1 MENERGMKKIIF
13 VYNADSGI
21 VSGIKDFFH
30 KIVKP
35 STYECRLCFV
45 SYDNFG
51 MRKPWKDY
59 IESLPFPTEFLHR
72 DEFASKYPGIQAVL
86 PAAFWESDGKISL
99 LIDANEMNAV
109 TNLRELIDL
118 TNSKIRLI

>member
-1 MENERGMKKIIF
+1 MEKESGIKKIIF

-21 VSGIKDFFH
+21 VSGLKDYFH
-30 KIVKP
+30 KILKP

-51 MRKPWKDY
+51 MKKPWKTY

-72 DEFASKYPGIQAVL
+72 DEFAANYPEIKTAF
-86 PAAFWESDGKISL
+86 PAAFWDHGGKLSL
-99 LIDANEMNAV
+99 LINADEMNAIN
-109 TNLRELIDL
+109 NLEELIEL
-118 TNSKIRLI
+118 TKSKTGLI